1 MLNHKELI
9 RDYIALH
16 YEIEA
21 VESNMA
27 MPEKE
32 PKSRRKSFLSMPK
45 AYGNK
50 HAELLPLD
58 SFELDESFSD
68 YLFRLID
75 EKGLKDSEVYK
86 KANLDR
92 KLFSKIRSGSYHIGK
107 MSAIALAL
115 ALELDKKEAE
125 KLLSKAGYSLSN
137 AILFDVIISYFLEQ
151 RVYDF
156 FTINDILLEY
166 DQKTF

>member
-1 MLNHKELI
+1 MNHKELI
-9 RDYIALH
+9 REYIALH

-21 VESNMA
+21 VESCMA
-27 MPEKE
+27 MPEEE
-32 PKSRRKSFLSMPK
+32 PKSRRKNFLSMPK
-45 AYGNK
+45 AYGN
-50 HAELLPLD
+50 APAD
-58 SFELDESFSD
+58 MVAPGSFELDESFSD

-75 EKGLKDSEVYK
+75 KKGLKDTDVYK

-166 DQKTF
+166 DQKTL